1 MKTILIV
8 AFLLLLA
15 LIFINRQRVFV
26 RDPLAAVY
34 RNDVKQ
40 SGVEVFINYSNDVLM
55 ERDSDSGSYWTL
67 LQGWNRMPGS
77 PTVLKCLRWMA
88 CLTDADHAT
97 AVSME
102 WNGKGKYNPRVTMT
116 STEVSFVDGDGATMQ
131 VELR

>member
-1 MKTILIV
+1 VKTILIV

-15 LIFINRQRVFV
+15 LIFVNRQRVFV

-40 SGVEVFINYSNDVLM
+40 NGVEVFINYSNDVLL

-67 LQGWNRMPGS
+67 LQGWNRMPGT
-77 PTVLKCLRWMA
+77 PALLKCLRWMA
-88 CLTDADHAT
+88 CLTDGGHAT
-97 AVSME
+97 AVPME
-102 WNGKGKYNPRVTMT
+102 WSGKGKYNPRVTMT
-116 STEVSFVDGDGATMQ
+116 SAEVSFADGDGAMMQ